1 VIRYHFDLY
10 PRTDP
15 KNGALQVRFTGL
27 QEAEYR
33 SEANGTGSGR
43 FAIRASHSD
52 ADVVLPGGSQY
63 IRVVREDTVAVTE
76 AVVGGFFLD
85 QGDVTVLDDN
95 TSHRLEFG
103 GAGTLSVLD
112 RAVMA
117 PISYTGDEIQRVP
130 DGNWAFAEL
139 FTVDTTLGAVLYRVM
154 REALIGFRSPAVVAD
169 DREETVIGMVTLGFS
184 RTQDS
189 DGNAWTLS
197 SGEFQAQ
204 VGEPV
209 LQVVRRLM
217 EAGLYV
223 EMDPDT
229 FELNAWQSAS
239 HGRDRTGL
247 AWGTN
252 VIRFT
257 NPSDAVSNIG
267 TVPNANIL
275 SQLVRG
281 INAKLP
287 TSHIWVGPQTDGGP
301 YGDQRQVI
309 SVPRERFYAYES
321 DNRDILEE
329 IAEAQLNALNEAS
342 DIVRLRYKLGNDPAN
357 GLYKPFEH
365 ILNDDAVTVDTTGL
379 AVWHFTDDTYPVA
392 AQTIKLRAGGDWEAW
407 VDLGSPYHNISA
419 RAFQAH
425 PVERHTHPP
434 DPALC
439 RIGTPATTPNVLD
452 AVGTGA
458 NGDSYLLTPSLVPS
472 GAGGLIY
479 HCLFQADDTL
489 TNVNYRPTG
498 PAGLTEAMTLID
510 TITHPSTEPN
520 TPATAVAVY
529 WRASPTQS
537 DANGRIDITGPG
549 GGYGHGAWVTDST
562 EAPSVAFAIGTGTSA
577 SVNAGAAGASDRVMV
592 AAGYRI
598 WSIGNASN
606 TPNGE
611 AALTDDWVSAWN
623 APAGQGD
630 LAYYGGNAIGGATYS
645 VDLVASHNWIAA
657 AIWQS
662 GSDGSEGDCPQDVGH
677 ICEVGTAN
685 RAARCDH
692 VHAHGYLSTDGAHH
706 HDASLTQYE
715 PTGSI
720 TATNVQDAI
729 TQAVGSGSS
738 SLGWY
743 IVTDPAYGATGDGTT
758 DDTISIQAA
767 IDACTAA
774 GGGIVYFP
782 PGTYSITNTLT
793 VVGHNVTLMGDGD
806 ASVIE
811 AAAGASSD
819 DMILFGDGVTPY
831 FNGQVRTLMLSAA
844 SAKAAGA
851 GIHFDKMFR
860 CVVEGVTTSLQFDAI
875 HIENSVTIKVLNSD
889 ILDTAHDG
897 IWIDCDNGAGNDF
910 YLSNLFLFNSVASG
924 GQGIYVTGGDAILAE
939 NIDCILFDNGLLIQ
953 PGSGR
958 RSEWNFFTSCAFDGS
973 TNDGIHVGGAGNVH
987 GLTFVNC
994 WSGSSGAQGVYL
1006 GGGAGAVQGVQF
1018 LDGKVIDNDEN
1029 GIRIDTPSTRVTI
1042 GGNLITSNSAGS
1054 SGTYHGITVAAG
1066 VTNLI
1071 VKGNHSWNGSP
1082 GSTQGYGLN
1091 FTTGATDYVV
1101 ILGNDFTG
1109 NATGEV
1115 NNLAGVS
1122 GTHITYLPEL
1132 SGDATEYLD
1141 GTGAWSTP
1149 AGPGGHYELL
1159 MTGASPPE
1167 PLEDGTGTDWLYVWV
1182 ND

>member
-321 DNRDILEE
+321 DDRDILEE
-329 IAEAQLNALNEAS
+329 IAEAQITALNEAS
-342 DIVRLRYKLGNDPAN
+342 DIVRLRYKLGADPAN
-357 GLYKPFEH
+357 GLYLPFET

-392 AQTIKLRAGGDWEAW
+392 AQTIKLRSGGDWEAW
-407 VDLGSPYHNISA
+407 VDLGSPYHNIST
-419 RAFQAH
+419 RAFQAQ
-425 PVERHTHPP
+425 PVKRHTHPP
-434 DPALC
+434 NPQLCDPARL
-439 RIGTPATTPNVLD
+439 G
-452 AVGTGA
+452 
-458 NGDSYLLTPSLVPS
+458 STPSIVSSDIVSVIDNQHGFTSVDVDAGQSIVIFVSNKSRPGAAAEWQPTGLGIDDQALTKIADLD
-472 GAGGLIY
+472 GAGATGHFEAWHIANPDPSSAGTVSIDNSTD
-479 HCLFQADDTL
+479 ADREIFA
-489 TNVNYRPTG
+489 Y
-498 PAGLTEAMTLID
+498 ALID
-510 TITHPSTEPN
+510 TAEAPAVFTEEGTSETSISTSYTATTGDLVLAWLGAWGVSVTGAATPGAGLSTAEAIFTGDVPSKDGMGIL
-520 TPATAVAVY
+520 ATATGGASADWTMDGTPEY
-529 WRASPTQS
+529 W
-537 DANGRIDITGPG
+537 GHIILVFPG
-549 GGYGHGAWVTDST
+549 MPGQHLLN
-562 EAPSVAFAIGTGTSA
+562 GTS
-577 SVNAGAAGASDRVMV
+577 
-592 AAGYRI
+592 
-598 WSIGNASN
+598 
-606 TPNGE
+606 P
-611 AALTDDWVSAWN
+611 
-623 APAGQGD
+623 
-630 LAYYGGNAIGGATYS
+630 
-645 VDLVASHNWIAA
+645 
-657 AIWQS
+657 
-662 GSDGSEGDCPQDVGH
+662 
-677 ICEVGTAN
+677 

-692 VHAHGYLSTDGAHH
+692 GHRYHSTSAPTVNDDSTLGFDVGDAWAQLDSLVSPTEIIAEWVLADSTDGAAVWLERETASAHIADTSDA
-706 HDASLTQYE
+706 HDASAISVLDTAANF
-715 PTGSI
+715 TG
-720 TATNVQDAI
+720 TDVEAVLAELQDNIDGIAPGG
-729 TQAVGSGSS
+729 GSV
-738 SLGWY
+738 LDWFV
-743 IVTDPAYGATGDGTT
+743 VTDAAYGAVG
-758 DDTISIQAA
+758 DDTNDDTAEIQSA
-767 IDACTAA
+767 IDACMAA
-774 GGGIVYFP
+774 GGGTVYFP
-782 PGTYSITNTLT
+782 VGRYKITSKLD
-793 VVGHNVTLMGDGD
+793 VDP
-806 ASVIE
+806 ASAMHIRFLG
-811 AAAGASSD
+811 AAAGYQDTTGGAVVRQATTNTHGFDLTDNSDGSSFEHLG
-819 DMILFGDGVTPY
+819 IVGPGGNSAGHGI
-831 FNGQVRTLMLSAA
+831 NG
-844 SAKAAGA
+844 AKSVNTKSVVVQGFYN
-851 GIHFDKMFR
+851 GL
-860 CVVEGVTTSLQFDAI
+860 VEGSGSFYSKHYASLFD
-875 HIENSVTIKVLNSD
+875 
-889 ILDTAHDG
+889 
-897 IWIDCDNGAGNDF
+897 DCDF
-910 YLSNLFLFNSVASG
+910 
-924 GQGIYVTGGDAILAE
+924 
-939 NIDCILFDNGLLIQ
+939 
-953 PGSGR
+953 
-958 RSEWNFFTSCAFDGS
+958 
-973 TNDGIHVGGAGNVH
+973 
-987 GLTFVNC
+987 
-994 WSGSSGAQGVYL
+994 
-1006 GGGAGAVQGVQF
+1006 AGAVVAAGGNNADFYGCRFQRCPTGLYAARPEKLGVF
-1018 LDGKVIDNDEN
+1018 GGSVEANTVGIDIDATSSSDPGRGVAIHGVYFENPSGTDIRVGNTNAVRGISIEAGKFTSTATTHINLAKVDGAWIAGNSFDGGKSKVTGTTGSNVVLGPNYGTGSYGSMPAGTVDLLALDHGADLDGLADDDHTQYLNEARHSALDHGSTGGELLIS
-1029 GIRIDTPSTRVTI
+1029 DTPSTPLVFAD
-1042 GGNLITSNSAGS
+1042 LIQNEAQDDLV
-1054 SGTYHGITVAAG
+1054 YA
-1066 VTNLI
+1066 
-1071 VKGNHSWNGSP
+1071 
-1082 GSTQGYGLN
+1082 
-1091 FTTGATDYVV
+1091 D
-1101 ILGNDFTG
+1101 
-1109 NATGEV
+1109 
-1115 NNLAGVS
+1115 
-1122 GTHITYLPEL
+1122 
-1132 SGDATEYLD
+1132 
-1141 GTGAWSTP
+1141 
-1149 AGPGGHYELL
+1149 
-1159 MTGASPPE
+1159 
-1167 PLEDGTGTDWLYVWV
+1167 
-1182 ND
+1182 

>member
-43 FAIRASHSD
+43 FAIRASHTD

-95 TSHRLEFG
+95 TTHRLEFG

-321 DNRDILEE
+321 DDRDILEE
-329 IAEAQLNALNEAS
+329 IAEAQITALNEAS
-342 DIVRLRYKLGNDPAN
+342 DIVRLRYKLGTDPAN
-357 GLYKPFEH
+357 GLYLPFET

-407 VDLGSPYHNISA
+407 VDLGSPYHNMSS
-419 RAFQAH
+419 RSFQAR
-425 PVERHTHPP
+425 PVPDHTHPHNP
-434 DPALC
+434 RLC
-439 RIGTPATTPNVLD
+439 QPGVTATATVYEQYDWDSGQETIANPVATFGTQMLVQAQ
-452 AVGTGA
+452 AVGPETGA
-458 NGDSYLLTPSLVPS
+458 DGTTYCGSFGDIVATESNPIAVVAGTTYRIESKSQGFGHSWPTTDFGFVNWSIAAKWRDNTGTLLRTDIIASHANATQDGPFLVD
-472 GAGGLIY
+472 AGGD
-479 HCLFQADDTL
+479 FVA
-489 TNVNYRPTG
+489 PTG
-498 PAGLTEAMTLID
+498 ATRLHFKQAEAGLGNENAATKWDSVVISTVD
-510 TITHPSTEPN
+510 GGSTGDGHP
-520 TPATAVAVY
+520 
-529 WRASPTQS
+529 
-537 DANGRIDITGPG
+537 
-549 GGYGHGAWVTDST
+549 
-562 EAPSVAFAIGTGTSA
+562 
-577 SVNAGAAGASDRVMV
+577 
-592 AAGYRI
+592 
-598 WSIGNASN
+598 
-606 TPNGE
+606 
-611 AALTDDWVSAWN
+611 
-623 APAGQGD
+623 
-630 LAYYGGNAIGGATYS
+630 
-645 VDLVASHNWIAA
+645 DLV
-657 AIWQS
+657 
-662 GSDGSEGDCPQDVGH
+662 GSDL
-677 ICEVGTAN
+677 

-692 VHAHGYLSTDGAHH
+692 RHDVHRDRPPSVTDDGAAGYKLGTLWAQL
-706 HDASLTQYE
+706 DDLTNPTE
-715 PTGSI
+715 IVAVWMLVDTTTGAAVWLELPTG
-720 TATNVQDAI
+720 TT
-729 TQAVGSGSS
+729 GGGSS
-738 SLGWY
+738 IWY
-743 IVTDPAYGATGDGTT
+743 NVVADFGATGDGVA
-758 DDTISIQAA
+758 DDTAEIQAA
-767 IDACTAA
+767 IDAAEAA
-774 GGGIVYFP
+774 GGGVVYFP
-782 PGTYSITNTLT
+782 EGTYQVSSPL
-793 VVGHNVTLMGDGD
+793 VVDSDNVTLLGDGTN
-806 ASVIE
+806 ASILR
-811 AAAGASSD
+811 AAAGLAGSDVLQITSDHCHVRDLQVTSASQKT
-819 DMILFGDGVTPY
+819 GGVGISFSTSSY
-831 FNGQVRTLMLSAA
+831 CSVVRVRLNNQYDSIKI
-844 SAKAAGA
+844 SSG
-851 GIHFDKMFR
+851 
-860 CVVEGVTTSLQFDAI
+860 VVIRITDVDLRETKR
-875 HIENSVTIKVLNSD
+875 N
-889 ILDTAHDG
+889 G
-897 IWIDCDNGAGNDF
+897 IWITGTGNDYFIGKVVADNPTANATGSGILIDCTSNGATWVEHSDF
-910 YLSNLFLFNSVASG
+910 IHFADGLKIAPASG
-924 GQGIYVTGGDAILAE
+924 QTEWHFITG
-939 NIDCILFDNGLLIQ
+939 
-953 PGSGR
+953 
-958 RSEWNFFTSCAFDGS
+958 CAFDNS
-973 TNDGIHVGGAGNVH
+973 TNDGIVLGGAGGSVYGVSFANSWAATNGRY
-987 GLTFVNC
+987 GLNIASGTSGVN
-994 WSGSSGAQGVYL
+994 WNG
-1006 GGGAGAVQGVQF
+1006 
-1018 LDGKVIDNDEN
+1018 GKVVTN
-1029 GIRIDTPSTRVTI
+1029 GEHGINVSAGSRIAVE
-1042 GGNLITSNSAGS
+1042 GALITSNGQDAAN
-1054 SGTYHGITVAAG
+1054 TYDGIRVAAG
-1066 VTNLI
+1066 IQHLVVADNIASGGMDT
-1071 VKGNHSWNGSP
+1071 P
-1082 GSTQGYGLN
+1082 TTQRYGIS
-1091 FTTGATDYVV
+1091 FAAGATDYARV
-1101 ILGNDFTG
+1101 LGNDFSD
-1109 NATGEV
+1109 N
-1115 NNLAGVS
+1115 
-1122 GTHITYLPEL
+1122 L
-1132 SGDATEYLD
+1132 SGAID
-1141 GTGAWSTP
+1141 GLSGI
-1149 AGPGGHYELL
+1149 
-1159 MTGASPPE
+1159 
-1167 PLEDGTGTDWLYVWV
+1167 TGTDLVFPTSRYEVVMSGSAGSLAAVTNDAETDWIYGYVTQES
-1182 ND
+1182 